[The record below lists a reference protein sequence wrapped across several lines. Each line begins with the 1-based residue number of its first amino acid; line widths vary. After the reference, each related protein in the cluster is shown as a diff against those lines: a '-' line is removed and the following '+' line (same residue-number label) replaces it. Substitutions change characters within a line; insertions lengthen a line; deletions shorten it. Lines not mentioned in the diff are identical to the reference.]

1 MATIIVRTNP
11 NKGTGLLIGQHVCS
25 QCHKP
30 FVDFDKAKACAERD
44 YKRRTGRSPKKR
56 VAA

>member
-11 NKGTGLLIGQHVCS
+11 DKFHSGWKCS

-30 FVDFDKAKACAERD
+30 YVDFAKAKACAEKE
-44 YKRRTGRSPKKR
+44 YKRRTGRNPKKR